1 MTIYFLYIMSI
12 LLSEFSLLESGSKK
26 KTSAAEAEE
35 PSEPEEAPE
44 DVVVV
49 EDELPETPPLASST
63 QREKKVSKGVD
74 GRDQGR
80 LKMNQETK
88 KIADVPGAR
97 GGCREL

>member
-26 KTSAAEAEE
+26 KTSAAEE

-74 GRDQGR
+74 GRGPRKTKDESREKKDSGR
-80 LKMNQETK
+80 TRRKRRM
-88 KIADVPGAR
+88 
-97 GGCREL
+97 

>member
-26 KTSAAEAEE
+26 KTSAAEVEE

-74 GRDQGR
+74 GRGPRKTKDESRDKKDSGR
-80 LKMNQETK
+80 TRRKRRM
-88 KIADVPGAR
+88 
-97 GGCREL
+97 

>member
-49 EDELPETPPLASST
+49 ED
-63 QREKKVSKGVD
+63 
-74 GRDQGR
+74 
-80 LKMNQETK
+80 
-88 KIADVPGAR
+88 
-97 GGCREL
+97 